1 VRYSDTPPTLSNT
14 VLFSTSYDPYGVPL
28 FQEETLGTGQP
39 FGYTGAV
46 FDPDFQF
53 HYLRARWYNPK
64 SGRFLQRDSVRG
76 ALTTPTALYRY
87 AYAHHNPLVYTD
99 PTGHWAWPYWGLG
112 QIFPLYEGGAGG
124 LDWCAELAGVACGAL
139 PPPSIDD
146 TGMLSVLVLTPF
158 LGSLTGGAGTF
169 GVPVTGRPGSF
180 PPGSQAAVNEMGR
193 QYYCHTCLAAS
204 PGTPHGNWVRDHWP
218 PTQLLPYFP
227 PGTQQV
233 LLPQCASCMY
243 QQAGNVTAFLA
254 AMRAGNQTQ
263 AEVYWWRIFTPIS
276 QAWPRGPWPYGP

>member
-87 AYAHHNPLVYTD
+87 AYAHHNPLAYHD

-158 LGSLTGGAGTF
+158 LGSLTGGAYIPRSPADF
-169 GVPVTGRPGSF
+169 GRPF
-180 PPGSQAAVNEMGR
+180 TPAE
-193 QYYCHTCLAAS
+193 LAAIRAS
-204 PGTPHGNWVRDHWP
+204 NGGICAICGVRPGTTADHWP
-218 PTQLLPYFP
+218 PNAFYRSELFVNSGLVP
-227 PGTQQV
+227 PGT
-233 LLPQCASCMY
+233 PQFGRLSCDVC
-243 QQAGNVTAFLA
+243 Q
-254 AMRAGNQTQ
+254 RNQTQ
-263 AEVYWWRIFTPIS
+263 WMTSLQNALSRGDPLDQIVHRHWFQRLFPYWPNIFP
-276 QAWPRGPWPYGP
+276 PVP